1 MSPDPGLVLW
11 TLFVFVVAALLLYV
25 LVRLAIRL
33 RRRAKK
39 R

>member
-1 MSPDPGLVLW
+1 MSPDLGLVLW

-25 LVRLAIRL
+25 LVRSAIHL
-33 RRRAKK
+33 RRQAKK